1 MTQYQMPRI
10 ICVCHHWDIPSHVSP
25 EEIKQWI
32 NLEELSEMTRVVGEK
47 STARNYNMEFIV
59 DIAKFTKDTTREH
72 IKKVGSILDEANGI
86 WVFRS
91 Y

>member
-1 MTQYQMPRI
+1 
-10 ICVCHHWDIPSHVSP
+10 
-25 EEIKQWI
+25 
-32 NLEELSEMTRVVGEK
+32 MTRVVGEK

-86 WVFRS
+86 
-91 Y
+91 